1 MTALTYTDVGR
12 TAPGSELPSGYRH
25 VLRRVR
31 AGSGASA
38 FSSVVETMREWGIH
52 RGAGLRVR
60 ADAPPAV
67 GVRFATGLGLGPV
80 RVWVPCEVVWVRE
93 EPRFYGYGFGT
104 LPGHPEIGEEAFSVA
119 WGDDDAVWFDVRA
132 FSRPASW
139 FVRLGRPVADLLQ
152 DRVSDRYAA
161 AAVPRPGAPIKE

>member
-1 MTALTYTDVGR
+1 MTGPTYDEVGR

-31 AGSGASA
+31 VGSGSA
-38 FSSVVETMREWGIH
+38 TFSSVAETMREWGIH

-60 ADAPPAV
+60 ADGPPAV
-67 GVRFATGLGLGPV
+67 GARFATGLGLGPL
-80 RVWVPCEVVWVRE
+80 RAWVPCEVVWVRS
-93 EPRFYGYGFGT
+93 EPRLYGYGFGT
-104 LPGHPEIGEEAFSVA
+104 LPGHPERGEEAFSVTWA
-119 WGDDDAVWFDVRA
+119 PDDAVWFDVRA
-132 FSRPASW
+132 FSRPANW

-161 AAVPRPGAPIKE
+161 AATPR

>member
-1 MTALTYTDVGR
+1 VTALTYVEVGR
-12 TAPGSELPSGYRH
+12 TAPGADLPPGYRH

-31 AGSGASA
+31 AGSGAAA
-38 FSSVVETMREWGIH
+38 FASVAAIMRDWGIH

-60 ADAPPAV
+60 ADGPPAV
-67 GVRFATGLGLGPV
+67 GTRFGTGLGLGPV
-80 RVWVPCEVVWVRE
+80 RVWVPCEVVWVRS
-93 EPRFYGYGFGT
+93 EPRLYGYGFGT
-104 LPGHPEIGEEAFSVA
+104 LPGHPERGEEAFTVS
-119 WGDDDAVWFDVRA
+119 WEPDDAVWFDVRA

-161 AAVPRPGAPIKE
+161 AATPR